1 MSLNFIERET
11 KSLLLFIED
20 DFNFFQLVSR
30 MLSRE
35 DILKLLLLEG
45 EENIL
50 ISTFY
55 LTIFSLTAWFL
66 GTKHSA
72 EVVSSEEI
80 IV

>member
-1 MSLNFIERET
+1 
-11 KSLLLFIED
+11 
-20 DFNFFQLVSR
+20 

-35 DILKLLLLEG
+35 DILKLLFLEG
-45 EENIL
+45 KENIL

-80 IV
+80 IVWC